1 MNQAFQ
7 YVVENGIET
16 EKMYPYKAYDQ
27 KCRSAPGV
35 YNISGF
41 SNVPQKSSPAL
52 TAACDIQP
60 VSIGIDAY
68 EIMDYD

>member
-35 YNISGF
+35 YNISGY
-41 SNVPQKSSPAL
+41 SNVPIKSSAAL

-60 VSIGIDAY
+60 VSIGIDAD